1 MEYKIRILAEQIGEA
16 IVWCNEQFGNRWNWQ
31 RDSNIFYFEHEADA
45 MAFKL
50 RFDESTRVLLI
61 DPPSGWK
68 YGFPRP
74 FDKKDDQTLG
84 EWLVENGYPQSLI
97 DQGMTRHCRYWE
109 TDV

>member
-1 MEYKIRILAEQIGEA
+1 MEYEIRILTEQIDEA
-16 IVWCNEQFGNRWNWQ
+16 LIWCKEQFNNRWNF
-31 RDSNIFYFEHEADA
+31 DLGVFSFERENDA

-50 RFDESTRVLLI
+50 RFDESTRITII

-74 FDKKDDQTLG
+74 YDIKVDQTLE
-84 EWLVENGYPQSLI
+84 EWLIENGYPQSLI

>member
-1 MEYKIRILAEQIGEA
+1 MEYEIRILTEQRVDA
-16 IVWCNEQFGNRWNWQ
+16 TFWCQEQFSDGWRF
-31 RDSNIFYFEHEADA
+31 DSGVFYFEHESDA

-50 RFDESTRVLLI
+50 KFDEATRVQLI

-74 FDKKDDQTLG
+74 YDKKDDQTLE

>member
-1 MEYKIRILAEQIGEA
+1 MEYQIRILLEQRSEA
-16 IVWCNEQFGNRWNWQ
+16 QSWCREQFSDRWKY
-31 RDSNIFYFEHEADA
+31 DLGAFYFEREDEAV
-45 MAFKL
+45 AFKL
-50 RFDESTRVLLI
+50 KFDESTRVLLI

-74 FDKKDDQTLG
+74 YDKKDDQTLE
-84 EWLVENGYPQSLI
+84 EWLVEKGYPQSLI